1 MSVSLNR
8 VSLNRVSLNRVSL
21 NRRSL
26 LWGAGALGLGALVS
40 GCSSSEA
47 PAPADPDGGS
57 RTIAH
62 KYGSTQIS
70 GTPQRVVTVGLTDQ
84 DYLLALGTVPVGV
97 RDWFGD
103 QPGALWPWAREKAGG
118 TVPAVLPIETLPI
131 EQVAALR
138 PDLIVGPSSGL
149 TQAEYDALSGIAPTV
164 AQPAEFADYG
174 APWQTITEMVGAALG
189 RTEQAAGLVRDVE
202 ARFAQVRAA
211 NAGFAGRTGL
221 LATVLEDGSYYA
233 YAEGPAPRFL
243 VDLGLDLP
251 PATAGIF
258 TGPERAPVGLSR
270 EQLSLLEADV
280 ALVGLYG
287 DKAAGQIAADPVVQN
302 LRVAREG
309 RIVAMPELSTLNGAL
324 SFGSVLSLPVALEQA
339 PPRIAAALDGNPATA
354 VAPG

>member
-1 MSVSLNR
+1 MSA
-8 VSLNRVSLNRVSL
+8 SL
-21 NRRSL
+21 NRRSV

-40 GCSSSEA
+40 GCSSSQSGS
-47 PAPADPDGGS
+47 ADPDGAAA

-62 KYGSTQIS
+62 KFGSTQIS

-103 QPGALWPWAREKAGG
+103 QPGGLWPWAREKAGG
-118 TVPAVLPIETLPI
+118 AVPAVLPIESLNV
-131 EQVAALR
+131 EQIAALR
-138 PDLIVGPSSGL
+138 PDLVVGPSSGL
-149 TQAEYDALSGIAPTV
+149 TRAEYDALSGIAPTV

-174 APWQTITEMVGAALG
+174 APWQKITEMVGAALG
-189 RTEQAAGLVRDVE
+189 LPDRAAGLVRDIE
-202 ARFAQVRAA
+202 ARFAQVREA

-243 VDLGLDLP
+243 VDLGLALP

-258 TGPERAPVGLSR
+258 TGPERAPVALSR
-270 EQLSLLEADV
+270 ERLSLLEADV

-287 DKAAGQIAADPVVQN
+287 ARAAGQVAADPVVQN
-302 LRVAREG
+302 LKVAREG
-309 RIVAMPELSTLNGAL
+309 RIVTMPELGELNGAL
-324 SFGSVLSLPVALEQA
+324 SFGSVLSLPVALELA
-339 PPRIAAALDGNPATA
+339 PPRITAALDGDPATA